1 MGALPFRRA
10 APGVQTPTTME
21 DLIML
26 QQKKFAL
33 GALAMA
39 AALMAAPA
47 HASEATLKDGKL
59 AIDTLPFALE
69 SQLDLGAA
77 SVKDKALVLQAK
89 KGTDLYANTDGTEIA
104 DNTPRVLFQ
113 PVGDFIFSAKVTAGV
128 NHAFNGGA
136 LIVYNDKAN
145 WAKLLFEFA
154 KTGAAGI
161 SSTVAKGVGDD
172 AHHGVRPGGA
182 VYLKVLRRKDMFV
195 FYTSPD
201 GRDWS
206 MVRSFSLPGAATA
219 KVGFSSQ
226 SPAGDGFSAQFSD
239 VKFRNATFKD
249 FWQGE

>member
-1 MGALPFRRA
+1 MQA
-10 APGVQTPTTME
+10 PTTGE
-21 DLIML
+21 GIVML
-26 QQKKFAL
+26 QNKKFLL
-33 GALAMA
+33 GAAAMA
-39 AALMAAPA
+39 AALMAAQA
-47 HASEATLKDGKL
+47 HASEVTLKDGKL

-104 DNTPRVLFQ
+104 DKTPRVLFQ

-239 VKFRNATFKD
+239 IKFRNATFKD

>member
-1 MGALPFRRA
+1 
-10 APGVQTPTTME
+10 
-21 DLIML
+21 ML
-26 QQKKFAL
+26 RDKSF
-33 GALAMA
+33 GFGTLAMA
-39 AALMAAPA
+39 AALMAAQA

-89 KGTDLYANTDGTEIA
+89 KGTDLYANTDGTEVA
-104 DNTPRVLFQ
+104 DKTPRVLFQ
-113 PVGDFIFSAKVTAGV
+113 PAGDFIFSAKVKAGA
-128 NHAFNGGA
+128 NHPFNGAA
-136 LIVYNDKAN
+136 LIVYGDRTN

-172 AHHGVRPGGA
+172 AHHGVRPGDT
-182 VYLKVLRRKDMFV
+182 VYLKVVRRKDMFV

-201 GRDWS
+201 GAAWS
-206 MVRSFSLPGAATA
+206 MVRSFGLPGAASV

-226 SPAGDGFSAQFSD
+226 SPDGDGFSAQFSD
-239 VKFRNATFKD
+239 IKFRNATFKD

>member
-1 MGALPFRRA
+1 
-10 APGVQTPTTME
+10 
-21 DLIML
+21 ML
-26 QQKKFAL
+26 GDKKFSF
-33 GALAMA
+33 GALAVV
-39 AALMAAPA
+39 AALMAAQA

-59 AIDTLPFALE
+59 AIDTLPFTLE

-89 KGTDLYANTDGTEIA
+89 KGTDLYANTDGTEVA
-104 DNTPRVLFQ
+104 DKTPRVLFQ
-113 PVGDFIFSAKVTAGV
+113 PTGDFIFSAKVKAGV
-128 NHAFNGGA
+128 NHPFNGAA
-136 LIVYNDKAN
+136 LIVYGDRTN

-172 AHHGVRPGGA
+172 AHHGVRPGDT
-182 VYLKVLRRKDMFV
+182 VYLKVVRRKDMFV

-201 GRDWS
+201 GAAWS
-206 MVRSFSLPGAATA
+206 MMRSFGLPGAASV

-226 SPAGDGFSAQFSD
+226 SPDGDGFSAQFSD
-239 VKFRNATFKD
+239 IKFRNATFKD